1 MTQTEL
7 AYRQTAVQ
15 GASGFGLLIA
25 LYDTIVGDVRRA
37 VDAQR
42 SGDIEARCK
51 EINHALLVLGHLE
64 NWINLDTDGD
74 LAKQLAV
81 FYSDLRSALMRA
93 QAKQSAHLLQ
103 QSMAAILHLRRT
115 WQDLELRANSSPF
128 TPNQAG
134 GFSPIRHVYQDH
146 TATSSWSA

>member
-42 SGDIEARCK
+42 SGDIEARCR
-51 EINHALLVLGHLE
+51 EINHALLVLGYLE
-64 NWINLDTDGD
+64 DWINPDTDGD
-74 LAKQLAV
+74 LARQLLV
-81 FYSDLRSALMRA
+81 FYSDFRSALMQA
-93 QAKQSAHLLQ
+93 QARQSAYLLQ

-115 WQDLELRANSSPF
+115 WQDLELRANSSPDRLDY
-128 TPNQAG
+128 AG
-134 GFSPIRHVYQDH
+134 ELSPMKHVYQDR
-146 TATSSWSA
+146 TVASSWSA